1 MGDEPDATPARFEEY
16 ADGRGDARFSEW
28 LRERSEPAWTE
39 ATRHR
44 FVAELG
50 DDTLDEAVFRR
61 YLVQD
66 YAFLELGAR
75 TTALAVA
82 QAPSMDEMRRLSEQL
97 SVLTGSENDYFE
109 RAFAELGVPEAEWRE
124 PPLEPTTRAFT
135 DFVLRAAHEGGYEE
149 TLSTTLA
156 AEWVYLDW
164 ARHVA
169 DRGPERWYLDEW
181 IEIHTVEEF
190 EAYVEWLR
198 EQFDTYGPEL
208 SARRQRRVAELF
220 SRTVDLEVAFFD
232 MAYES

>member
-1 MGDEPDATPARFEEY
+1 MNDAF
-16 ADGRGDARFSEW
+16 DGQGRFSEW

-44 FVAELG
+44 FVEELG
-50 DDTLDEAVFRR
+50 SDALEDAVFER

-82 QAPSMDEMRRLSEQL
+82 QAPSMDEMARLSQQL

-109 RAFAELGVPEAEWRE
+109 RAFAELGVSNEEWRE
-124 PPLEPTTRAFT
+124 PDPEPITRTFT
-135 DFVLRAAHEGGYEE
+135 DFMLRAAHEGGYEE
-149 TLSTTLA
+149 TLATTLA
-156 AEWVYLDW
+156 AEWVYLEW

-169 DRGPERWYLDEW
+169 DRGPERWYLEEW
-181 IEIHTVEEF
+181 IEIHIVEGF
-190 EAYVEWLR
+190 EAYVAWLR
-198 EQFDTYGPEL
+198 GQLDAHGPAL

-220 SRTVDLEVAFFD
+220 ARTVDLEVAFFD